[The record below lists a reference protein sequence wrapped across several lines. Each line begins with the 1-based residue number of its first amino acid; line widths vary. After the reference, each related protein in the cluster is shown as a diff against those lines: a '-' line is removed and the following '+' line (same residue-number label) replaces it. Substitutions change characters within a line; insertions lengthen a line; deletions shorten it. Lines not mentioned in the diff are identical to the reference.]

1 MSTTPAQVITDFAA
15 ALHDGRLDDAVAL
28 YEPDAAFVPQ
38 PGAEPLHGLDQIRAA
53 LAGFAALRPT
63 LTPDIRKVVQAGD
76 IATVLNS
83 WTLDGTRA
91 GRQRAAAE
99 RHQRRRHAPPAGRH
113 LGPAHR
119 RPLGSVTT
127 AHRRVRSWSS
137 CPVIQSSWRG
147 CVRGTRPC
155 SPP

>member
-15 ALHDGRLDDAVAL
+15 ALQDGRVDDAVAL
-28 YEPDAAFVPQ
+28 YEPDAAFIPQ

-83 WTLDGTRA
+83 WTLDGTAPDGSALRLSGTSA
-91 GRQRAAAE
+91 DVM
-99 RHQRRRHAPPAGRH
+99 RRRPD
-113 LGPAHR
+113 
-119 RPLGSVTT
+119 
-127 AHRRVRSWSS
+127 
-137 CPVIQSSWRG
+137 
-147 CVRGTRPC
+147 GTWALLIDDPWGA
-155 SPP
+155 

>member
-15 ALHDGRLDDAVAL
+15 ALHDGRVDDAVAL
-28 YEPDAAFVPQ
+28 YEPDAAFMPQ

-83 WTLDGTRA
+83 WTLDGTAPDGSALRLSGTSA
-91 GRQRAAAE
+91 DVM
-99 RHQRRRHAPPAGRH
+99 RRRPD
-113 LGPAHR
+113 
-119 RPLGSVTT
+119 
-127 AHRRVRSWSS
+127 
-137 CPVIQSSWRG
+137 
-147 CVRGTRPC
+147 GTWALLIDDPWGA
-155 SPP
+155 